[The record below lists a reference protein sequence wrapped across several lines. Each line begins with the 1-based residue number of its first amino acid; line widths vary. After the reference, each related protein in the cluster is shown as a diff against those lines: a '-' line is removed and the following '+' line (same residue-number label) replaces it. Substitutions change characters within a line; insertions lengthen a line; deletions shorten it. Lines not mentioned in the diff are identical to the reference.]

1 MRKLA
6 VFFVLLSVPLLAQES
21 QAPRA
26 EIFGGYQ
33 YLHIGNNSTLGNNSG
48 QSFNGWNAG
57 TAYKFGQYFGV
68 AGDFSGSYATISGVS
83 AHIYTYTAGPVIS
96 GNAGRLT
103 PFAHVLFG
111 GARLSGSASSVSISW
126 NGFTTMVGGGVDV
139 NVNKNLGVRLAQVDW
154 LYYHF
159 GSKSIAGLTAPSF
172 SGSNNVRIST
182 GIVFRF

>member
-1 MRKLA
+1 MQKLA
-6 VFFVLLSVPLLAQES
+6 VFLVVLLAVPLFAQD
-21 QAPRA
+21 PKA
-26 EIFGGYQ
+26 EVFGGYQ
-33 YLHIGNNSTLGNNSG
+33 YLHIGNDSSLGNNTSQG
-48 QSFNGWNAG
+48 FNGWNAAA
-57 TAYKFGQYFGV
+57 AYKFGKYVGV
-68 AGDFSGSYATISGVS
+68 AGDFSGSYAKISGVS

-111 GARLSGSASSVSISW
+111 GARLSGSESGVSVSW

-139 NVNKNLGVRLAQVDW
+139 NVSKNLGVRLAQVDW

-159 GSKSIAGLTAPSF
+159 GSKTFGGLTVPSF

-182 GIVFRF
+182 GVVFRF

>member
-6 VFFVLLSVPLLAQES
+6 VFFVLLAVPLLAQEGS
-21 QAPRA
+21 KG
-26 EIFGGYQ
+26 EVFGGYQ
-33 YLHIGNNSTLGNNSG
+33 YLHIGNNSTLGNNTG
-48 QSFNGWNAG
+48 QGFNGWNAA
-57 TAYKFGQYFGV
+57 TAYKFSKYFGV

-83 AHIYTYTAGPVIS
+83 AHIYTYSGGPVIS
-96 GNAGRLT
+96 SNAGRLT

-111 GARLSGSASSVSISW
+111 GARLSGSASSVSVSW

-159 GSKSIAGLTAPSF
+159 GSKSIAGVTAPSF